1 MDVPRQDDGRA
12 AQRDVPLRGQPAPDG
27 PAFEVVRLVAWLVG
41 DLVSIPF
48 HLVAF
53 RFRRGRLRR
62 QFRRTLEESPS

>member
-1 MDVPRQDDGRA
+1 MDAPRQDDGRA
-12 AQRDVPLRGQPAPDG
+12 GRPEVPLLGQPAPDG

-53 RFRRGRLRR
+53 LFRRGRLRR
-62 QFRRTLEESPS
+62 QLRRTIEESSS